1 MFGQYENFQFKSSS
15 YSKAEY
21 EWEIKLQ
28 FFLFYF
34 ILFFLI
40 RETLSILMAVC
51 NIPW

>member
-28 FFLFYF
+28 IFF
-34 ILFFLI
+34 ILFYIIFFNQG
-40 RETLSILMAVC
+40 
-51 NIPW
+51 NIINTNGCM